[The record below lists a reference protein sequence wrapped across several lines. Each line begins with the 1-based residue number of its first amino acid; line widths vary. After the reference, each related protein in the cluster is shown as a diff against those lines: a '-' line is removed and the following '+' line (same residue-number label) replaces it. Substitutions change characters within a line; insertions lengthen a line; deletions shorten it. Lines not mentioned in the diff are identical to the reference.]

1 MRDIH
6 RYDTVQLQCAT
17 LHWSPLFILFV
28 RRHIY
33 FSSHSLY
40 TMMEP
45 NERKEEQLLF
55 YFVDFENSWLGFSYA
70 PTAHMS
76 RPVSYTHLRAHET

>member
-1 MRDIH
+1 
-6 RYDTVQLQCAT
+6 
-17 LHWSPLFILFV
+17 
-28 RRHIY
+28 
-33 FSSHSLY
+33 
-40 TMMEP
+40 MMEP

-76 RPVSYTHLRAHET
+76 REPQEYFCKHKNYKKYFKN